1 MEALTKSIVKTLLPY
16 CLVQILAFLIF
27 YRIWVFPLYFL
38 FFFFTGQLI
47 FYALIFLFLAM
58 NKPFFYNIRTGK
70 QETVVNGA
78 NKITLFRITMLPFLV
93 FLTLVSQK
101 YNNESG
107 NPIYTGPTLTLVI
120 ALTFASDFIDG
131 RVARAK
137 KLESYMGKILDS
149 ASDYLLLGVCAIAFF
164 CYKLLKPWLFLVI
177 IIRLLFNALVML
189 TLLKVHKKLNPQT
202 TYMGKIAIAV
212 IMMLLVLEAAKP
224 LGLPPW
230 VLYLEPIGAV
240 IIGISL
246 IDKLVYLIKG
256 LKVKTV

>member
-1 MEALTKSIVKTLLPY
+1 
-16 CLVQILAFLIF
+16 LAFFIF
-27 YRIWVFPLYFL
+27 YRIWLFPPGFLYFFFAFQL
-38 FFFFTGQLI
+38 VFYMGIFFFL
-47 FYALIFLFLAM
+47 LKS
-58 NKPFFYNIRTGK
+58 KPFYYNIRTGK
-70 QETVVNGA
+70 QEVVVNGA

-101 YNNESG
+101 YGKEAGSHIN
-107 NPIYTGPTLTLVI
+107 TGPALTFVF

-131 RVARAK
+131 RVARAR

-149 ASDYLLLGVCAIAFF
+149 ASDYLLLGVIAVAFF
-164 CYKLLKPWLFLVI
+164 YFKLLKPWLFLVI

-189 TLLKVHKKLNPQT
+189 ILMKVQKKLSPQT
-202 TYMGKIAIAV
+202 TPLGKIAIAV

-230 VLYLEPIGAV
+230 VSHLEPVGAI

-246 IDKLVYLIKG
+246 IDKFVYLIRG
-256 LKVKTV
+256 LQVRIA

>member
-1 MEALTKSIVKTLLPY
+1 MEPLTKSIVKTLLPY
-16 CLVQILAFLIF
+16 CLIQGLAFLVF
-27 YRIWVFPLYFL
+27 YRVWLFPSHFLYI
-38 FFFFTGQLI
+38 FFAGQFV
-47 FYALIFLFLAM
+47 FYAGIFLFLVKS
-58 NKPFFYNIRTGK
+58 KPFFYNIRTGI

-93 FLTLVSQK
+93 LLTLVSQK

-107 NPIYTGPTLTLVI
+107 KPINTGPALTLVF
-120 ALTFASDFIDG
+120 ALTFASDFFDG
-131 RVARAK
+131 RVARAR

-149 ASDYLLLGVCAIAFF
+149 ASDYLLLGACAIAFF
-164 CYKLLKPWLFLVI
+164 CYNLLKPWLFLVI

-189 TLLKVHKKLNPQT
+189 ILIKVHKKLNPQT
-202 TYMGKIAIAV
+202 TYLGKIAIAV

-224 LGLPPW
+224 LGLPLW
-230 VLYLEPIGAV
+230 VLYLEPISAV

-256 LKVKTV
+256 LKAPA